1 MSAPTQ
7 QQQTSH
13 RLSINQSC
21 WWMLAGV
28 VDYKL
33 CDRNLDCER
42 CPFDLSLRGG
52 EGNAGSRL
60 ETIPT
65 HSPVEGQSFELKDT
79 LFYHRSH
86 VWASVEDRGNIRIG
100 LDQFAQNIL
109 GRLYAVSLPHEGL
122 KVERGRHYWTV
133 THKAGETS
141 LAVPLSGIVVEVN
154 WKLKQFP
161 SLLNRDP
168 FGCGWAFIIKPTDLK
183 TGLGNLLYGPRAVKW
198 NGAEMDK
205 LYSTVTELLGSSA
218 MPDGG
223 RFTKD
228 FLSDLSVDQMQQVID
243 RFLPGPTRERPAH
256 RHFGIS
262 KSKRR

>member
-7 QQQTSH
+7 QQDTSY
-13 RLSINQSC
+13 RLPINQSC

-33 CDRNLDCER
+33 CDRNLDCEH
-42 CPFDLSLRGG
+42 CPFDLSLKGG
-52 EGNAGSRL
+52 EAKAGSRL
-60 ETIPT
+60 ETTPT
-65 HSPVEGQSFELKDT
+65 HSPVEAQSFELKDT
-79 LFYHRSH
+79 LFYHSSH
-86 VWASVEDRGNIRIG
+86 VWASVEDRGNVRIG
-100 LDQFAQNIL
+100 LDHFAQNIL

-141 LAVPLSGIVVEVN
+141 LAVPLSGVVVEVN

-161 SLLNRDP
+161 SQLSRDP
-168 FGCGWAFIIKPTDLK
+168 FGSGWAFIIKPTDLK
-183 TGLGNLLYGPRAVKW
+183 TGLGDLFYGSRAVNW
-198 NGAEMDK
+198 HDAEMDK
-205 LYSTVTELLGSSA
+205 LYSAVSQLSDSPA

-228 FLSDLSVDQMQQVID
+228 FLSDLSADQMQQLINQ
-243 RFLPGPTRERPAH
+243 FLPGPTQDHSAP

-262 KSKRR
+262 ESKRR